1 MGDCGRMKTGGVRMQ
16 RLLESGILP
25 LKGGVCIDL
34 YNQAVWDDVFVTITT
49 RVDLCSHY
57 WVTVEE

>member
-1 MGDCGRMKTGGVRMQ
+1 MKTGGVRMK
-16 RLLESGILP
+16 RLLESGVLP
-25 LKGGVCIDL
+25 HKGGVCIDL